1 MKKKSKVNNF
11 LTGTG
16 NDSVYNPE
24 KIEKSV
30 AVQLSEEIDN
40 QYRVF
45 RGEMRDVNEKMDKR
59 YREIL
64 SHIAMLYQRIAKADE
79 KIEILEKEKAVRG
92 NNGRTKK
99 VRK

>member
-1 MKKKSKVNNF
+1 MKKKSKENNF
-11 LTGTG
+11 LTGTAD
-16 NDSVYNPE
+16 NSICNPE
-24 KIEKSV
+24 RVRKSV

-45 RGEMRDVNEKMDKR
+45 REEMENVNEKMDKR

-64 SHIAMLYQRIAKADE
+64 SHIAMLYQRLANADE